1 MKFNDAMN
9 GDHFMPPFLRSELP
23 DLAAFSIV
31 VRRRSFKAAA
41 IELGITTSA
50 LSHAIRRLEERL
62 GTKLLN
68 RTSRSVAPTP
78 AGLRFAE
85 RLEAGFDE
93 IGSALSEIDDVRA
106 GAFGELRLN
115 IPADASR
122 LVVSPVLTT
131 FQTRF
136 PDTRLTVVVENR
148 PIDMVAEGF
157 DAGIRYG
164 DTVPEDMIAVALT
177 EPLEWVVIGAPQYL
191 DRHGRPREPGDL
203 AGHSCLR
210 LLLGDNSPFR
220 WELGNGDAMVRID
233 VPGNCTISDTQT
245 TIDAAVDGLGLA
257 YVLRRRAEAEL
268 RDGRLEVVMPEWSSM
283 GAGFHMYYPSRR
295 QNHPALRQMVEL
307 IRAFEGLPPLVR

>member
-1 MKFNDAMN
+1 
-9 GDHFMPPFLRSELP
+9 MPPFLRSELP

-41 IELGITTSA
+41 IELGITASA

-78 AGLRFAE
+78 AGLRFAA

-93 IGSALSEIDDVRA
+93 IGSALSEMDDGHT

-122 LVVSPVLTT
+122 LLVSPVLPG
-131 FQTRF
+131 FLKLLPDMRF
-136 PDTRLTVVVENR
+136 TVVVENR
-148 PIDMVAEGF
+148 PVDMVAEGF

-177 EPLEWVVIGAPQYL
+177 EPLEWVIVGSPTYL
-191 DRHGRPREPGDL
+191 DRHGRPKRPDDL
-203 AGHSCLR
+203 MQHSCLR
-210 LLLGDNSPFR
+210 LLLGDNSAFR
-220 WELGNGDAMVRID
+220 WELGNGDAMIRID
-233 VPGNCTISDTQT
+233 VPGNCTISDTQS
-245 TIDAAVDGLGLA
+245 TIDAAADGLGLG
-257 YVLRRRAEAEL
+257 YVLKRRADAEL
-268 RDGRLEVVMPEWSSM
+268 RDGRLEVVLPQWSST

-295 QNHPALRQMVEL
+295 QNHPALRHLIEL
-307 IRAFEGLPPLVR
+307 IRAREGLPPMVR

>member
-1 MKFNDAMN
+1 
-9 GDHFMPPFLRSELP
+9 MPPFLRSELP
-23 DLAAFSIV
+23 DLAAFSVV

-41 IELGITTSA
+41 IELGITASA

-78 AGLRFAE
+78 AGLRFAA

-93 IGSALSEIDDVRA
+93 IGSALSEMDDGHA

-122 LVVSPVLTT
+122 LLVSPVLPS
-131 FQTRF
+131 FLKLLPDMRF
-136 PDTRLTVVVENR
+136 TVVVENR
-148 PIDMVAEGF
+148 PVDMVAEGF

-177 EPLEWVVIGAPQYL
+177 QALEWVIVGSPAYL
-191 DRHGRPREPGDL
+191 DRHGRPKKPDDL
-203 AGHSCLR
+203 MQHSCLR
-210 LLLGDNSPFR
+210 LLLGDNSAFR
-220 WELGNGDAMVRID
+220 WELGNGDAMIRID
-233 VPGNCTISDTQT
+233 VPGNCTISDTQS
-245 TIDAAVDGLGLA
+245 TIDAAADGLGLG
-257 YVLRRRAEAEL
+257 YVLKRRADAEL
-268 RDGRLEVVMPEWSSM
+268 RDGRLEVVLPQWSST

-295 QNHPALRQMVEL
+295 QNHPALRHLIEL
-307 IRAFEGLPPLVR
+307 IRAREGLPPLVR

>member
-1 MKFNDAMN
+1 
-9 GDHFMPPFLRSELP
+9 MPPFLRSELP

-41 IELGITTSA
+41 IELGITASA

-78 AGLRFAE
+78 AGLRFAA

-93 IGSALSEIDDVRA
+93 IGSALSEMEDGHT

-122 LVVSPVLTT
+122 LLVSPVLPG
-131 FQTRF
+131 FLKLLPDMRF
-136 PDTRLTVVVENR
+136 TVVVENR
-148 PIDMVAEGF
+148 PVDMVAEGF

-177 EPLEWVVIGAPQYL
+177 EPLEWVIVGSPTYL
-191 DRHGRPREPGDL
+191 DRHGRPKKPHDL
-203 AGHSCLR
+203 MQHSCLR
-210 LLLGDNSPFR
+210 LRLGDNSAFR
-220 WELGNGDAMVRID
+220 WELGNGDAMIRID
-233 VPGNCTISDTQT
+233 VPGNCTISDTQS
-245 TIDAAVDGLGLA
+245 TIDAAADGLGLG
-257 YVLRRRAEAEL
+257 YVLKRRADAEL
-268 RDGRLEVVMPEWSSM
+268 REGRLEIVLPQWSST

-295 QNHPALRQMVEL
+295 QNHPALRHLIEL
-307 IRAFEGLPPLVR
+307 IRAREGLPPLVR

>member
-1 MKFNDAMN
+1 
-9 GDHFMPPFLRSELP
+9 MPPFLRSELP

-41 IELGITTSA
+41 IELGITASA

-78 AGLRFAE
+78 AGLRFAA

-93 IGSALSEIDDVRA
+93 IGSALSEMEDGHT

-122 LVVSPVLTT
+122 LLVSPVLPG
-131 FQTRF
+131 FLKLLPDMRF
-136 PDTRLTVVVENR
+136 TVVVENR
-148 PIDMVAEGF
+148 PVDMVAEGF

-177 EPLEWVVIGAPQYL
+177 EPLEWVIVGSPTYL
-191 DRHGRPREPGDL
+191 DRHGRPKRPDDL
-203 AGHSCLR
+203 MQHSCLR
-210 LLLGDNSPFR
+210 LLLGDNSAFR
-220 WELGNGDAMVRID
+220 WELGNGDAMIRID
-233 VPGNCTISDTQT
+233 VPGNCTISDTQS
-245 TIDAAVDGLGLA
+245 TIDAAADGLGLG
-257 YVLRRRAEAEL
+257 YVLKRRADAEL
-268 RDGRLEVVMPEWSSM
+268 RDGRLEVVLPQWSST

-295 QNHPALRQMVEL
+295 QNHPALRHLIEL
-307 IRAFEGLPPLVR
+307 IRAREGLPPLVR

>member
-1 MKFNDAMN
+1 MKAI
-9 GDHFMPPFLRSELP
+9 HQMPPFLRSELP
-23 DLAAFSIV
+23 DLVAFSTV

-41 IELGITTSA
+41 IELSITTSA

-62 GTKLLN
+62 GTKLLH

-85 RLEAGFDE
+85 RLETGFDE
-93 IGSALSEIDDVRA
+93 IGSALLEIDDVRA

-122 LVVSPVLTT
+122 LLVGPVLST
-131 FQTRF
+131 FRKRF
-136 PDTRLTVVVENR
+136 PDMRLTVVVEDR
-148 PIDMVAEGF
+148 PVDMVAEGF

-164 DTVPEDMIAVALT
+164 DTVPEDMVAVALT
-177 EPLEWVVIGAPQYL
+177 EPLEWVVVGAPDYL
-191 DRHGRPREPGDL
+191 DAHGRPREPGDL
-203 AGHSCLR
+203 ANHSCLR

-220 WELGNGDAMVRID
+220 WELGNGDAMLRID
-233 VPGNCTISDTQT
+233 APGNCTINDTQT
-245 TIDAAVDGLGLA
+245 TIDAAADGLGLA

-268 RDGRLEVVMPEWSSM
+268 RDGRLEIVIPDWSST

-295 QNHPALRQMVEL
+295 QNHPAIRHMIEL
-307 IRAFEGLPPLVR
+307 IRAREGLAPLAR

>member
-1 MKFNDAMN
+1 
-9 GDHFMPPFLRSELP
+9 MPPFLRSELP

-41 IELGITTSA
+41 IELGITASA

-78 AGLRFAE
+78 AGLRFAA
-85 RLEAGFDE
+85 RLEAGFHE
-93 IGSALSEIDDVRA
+93 IGSALSEMDDGHG

-122 LVVSPVLTT
+122 LLVSPVLPS
-131 FQTRF
+131 FLKLLPDMRF
-136 PDTRLTVVVENR
+136 TVVVENR
-148 PIDMVAEGF
+148 PVDMVAEGF

-177 EPLEWVVIGAPQYL
+177 QALEWVIVGSPAYL
-191 DRHGRPREPGDL
+191 DRHGRPKRPDDL
-203 AGHSCLR
+203 MQHSCLR
-210 LLLGDNSPFR
+210 LLLGDNSAFR
-220 WELGNGDAMVRID
+220 WELGNGDAMIRID
-233 VPGNCTISDTQT
+233 VPGNCTISDTQS
-245 TIDAAVDGLGLA
+245 TIDAAADGLGLG
-257 YVLRRRAEAEL
+257 YVLKRRADAEL
-268 RDGRLEVVMPEWSSM
+268 RDGRLEVVLPQWSST

-295 QNHPALRQMVEL
+295 QNHPALRHLIEL
-307 IRAFEGLPPLVR
+307 IRAREGLPALAR

>member
-1 MKFNDAMN
+1 
-9 GDHFMPPFLRSELP
+9 MPPFLRSELP
-23 DLAAFSIV
+23 DLAAFSVV

-41 IELGITTSA
+41 IELGITASA

-78 AGLRFAE
+78 AGLRFAA

-93 IGSALSEIDDVRA
+93 IGSALSEMDDVHA

-122 LVVSPVLTT
+122 LLVSPVLPS
-131 FQTRF
+131 FLKLLPDMRF
-136 PDTRLTVVVENR
+136 TVVVENR
-148 PIDMVAEGF
+148 PVDMVAEGF

-177 EPLEWVVIGAPQYL
+177 EPLEWVIVGSPAYL
-191 DRHGRPREPGDL
+191 DRHGRPKKPDDL
-203 AGHSCLR
+203 MQHSCLR
-210 LLLGDNSPFR
+210 LLLGDNSAFR
-220 WELGNGDAMVRID
+220 WELGNGDAMIRID
-233 VPGNCTISDTQT
+233 VPGNCTISDTQS
-245 TIDAAVDGLGLA
+245 TIDAAADGLGLG
-257 YVLRRRAEAEL
+257 YVLKRRADAEL
-268 RDGRLEVVMPEWSSM
+268 RDGRLEVVLPQWSST

-295 QNHPALRQMVEL
+295 QNHPALRHLIEL
-307 IRAFEGLPPLVR
+307 IRAREGLPALAR

>member
-1 MKFNDAMN
+1 
-9 GDHFMPPFLRSELP
+9 MPPFLRSELP

-41 IELGITTSA
+41 IELGITASA

-78 AGLRFAE
+78 AGLRFAA

-93 IGSALSEIDDVRA
+93 IGSALSEMEDGHA

-122 LVVSPVLTT
+122 LLVSPVLPS
-131 FQTRF
+131 FLKLLPDMRF
-136 PDTRLTVVVENR
+136 TVVVENR
-148 PIDMVAEGF
+148 PVDMVAEGF

-177 EPLEWVVIGAPQYL
+177 QALEWVIVGSPTYL
-191 DRHGRPREPGDL
+191 DRHGRPKKPDDL
-203 AGHSCLR
+203 MQHSCLR
-210 LLLGDNSPFR
+210 LLLGDNSAFR
-220 WELGNGDAMVRID
+220 WELGNGDAMIRID
-233 VPGNCTISDTQT
+233 VPGNCTISDTQS
-245 TIDAAVDGLGLA
+245 TIDAAADGLGLG
-257 YVLRRRAEAEL
+257 YVLKRRADAEL
-268 RDGRLEVVMPEWSSM
+268 RDGRLEVVLPQWSST

-295 QNHPALRQMVEL
+295 QNHPALRHLIEL
-307 IRAFEGLPPLVR
+307 IRAREGLPPLVR

>member
-1 MKFNDAMN
+1 
-9 GDHFMPPFLRSELP
+9 MPPFLRSELP

-41 IELGITTSA
+41 IELGITASA

-78 AGLRFAE
+78 AGLRFAA

-93 IGSALSEIDDVRA
+93 IGSALSEMEDGHA

-122 LVVSPVLTT
+122 LLVSPVLPS
-131 FQTRF
+131 FLKLLPDMRF
-136 PDTRLTVVVENR
+136 TVVVENR
-148 PIDMVAEGF
+148 PVDMVAEGF

-177 EPLEWVVIGAPQYL
+177 QALEWVIVGSPTYL
-191 DRHGRPREPGDL
+191 DRHGRPKKPDDL
-203 AGHSCLR
+203 MQHSCLR
-210 LLLGDNSPFR
+210 LLLGDNSAFR
-220 WELGNGDAMVRID
+220 WELGNGDAMIRMD
-233 VPGNCTISDTQT
+233 VPGNCTISDTQS
-245 TIDAAVDGLGLA
+245 TIDAAADGLGLG
-257 YVLRRRAEAEL
+257 YVLKRRADAEL
-268 RDGRLEVVMPEWSSM
+268 RDGRLEVVLPQWSST

-295 QNHPALRQMVEL
+295 QNHPALRHLIEL
-307 IRAFEGLPPLVR
+307 IRAREGLPPLVR

>member
-1 MKFNDAMN
+1 
-9 GDHFMPPFLRSELP
+9 MPPFLRSELP

-41 IELGITTSA
+41 IELGITASA
-50 LSHAIRRLEERL
+50 LSHAIRRLEDRL

-78 AGLRFAE
+78 AGLRFAA

-93 IGSALSEIDDVRA
+93 IGSALSEMDDGHA
-106 GAFGELRLN
+106 GAFGEFRLN

-122 LVVSPVLTT
+122 LLVSPVLPD
-131 FQTRF
+131 FRRLLPDIRF
-136 PDTRLTVVVENR
+136 TVVVENR
-148 PIDMVAEGF
+148 PVDMVAEGF

-177 EPLEWVVIGAPQYL
+177 EPLEWVIVGAPSYL
-191 DRHGRPREPGDL
+191 DRYNRPEKPEDL
-203 AGHSCLR
+203 MQHSCLR
-210 LLLGDNSPFR
+210 LLLGDNSAFR
-220 WELGNGDAMVRID
+220 WELGNGETMMRID

-245 TIDAAVDGLGLA
+245 TIDAAVDGLGLG
-257 YVLRRRAEAEL
+257 YVLKRRAEAEL
-268 RDGRLEVVMPEWSSM
+268 HDGRLEIVLPEWSST

-295 QNHPALRQMVEL
+295 QNHPGLRHLIDL
-307 IRAFEGLPPLVR
+307 IREREGLPSLAR

>member
-1 MKFNDAMN
+1 
-9 GDHFMPPFLRSELP
+9 MPPFLRSELP

-41 IELGITTSA
+41 IELGITASA

-78 AGLRFAE
+78 TGLRFAA

-93 IGSALSEIDDVRA
+93 IGSALSEMDDGHA

-122 LVVSPVLTT
+122 LLVSPVLPS
-131 FQTRF
+131 FLKLLPDMRF
-136 PDTRLTVVVENR
+136 TVVVENR
-148 PIDMVAEGF
+148 PVDMVAEGF

-177 EPLEWVVIGAPQYL
+177 QALEWVIVGSPTYL
-191 DRHGRPREPGDL
+191 DRHGRPKKPDDL
-203 AGHSCLR
+203 MQHSCLR
-210 LLLGDNSPFR
+210 LLLGDNSAFR
-220 WELGNGDAMVRID
+220 WELGNGDAMIRID
-233 VPGNCTISDTQT
+233 VPGNCTISDTQS
-245 TIDAAVDGLGLA
+245 TIDAAADGLGLG
-257 YVLRRRAEAEL
+257 YVLKRRADAEL
-268 RDGRLEVVMPEWSSM
+268 RDGRLEVVLPQWSST

-295 QNHPALRQMVEL
+295 QNHPALRHLIEL
-307 IRAFEGLPPLVR
+307 IRAREGLPPLVR